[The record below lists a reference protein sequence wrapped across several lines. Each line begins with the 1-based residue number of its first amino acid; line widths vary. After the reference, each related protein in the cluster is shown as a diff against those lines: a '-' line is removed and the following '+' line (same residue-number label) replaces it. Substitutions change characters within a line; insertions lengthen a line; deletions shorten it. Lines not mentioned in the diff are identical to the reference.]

1 MNDSWITCS
10 KMLANDIRT
19 HDQSSYDHEDWLDCL
34 NLHETSWIL
43 FAWRDRAMKYDF
55 GWPK

>member
-1 MNDSWITCS
+1 
-10 KMLANDIRT
+10 MLANDIRT
-19 HDQSSYDHEDWLDCL
+19 HDRSSYDHEDWLDCL